1 MKHSF
6 LTTTAALAFLPLAA
20 SAGTVTTTLD
30 YANTQNIF
38 NGGAGF
44 NQSTDLNLGI
54 ATVDF
59 GARAS
64 TGSVTGSASVSLTAA
79 FEDTLSFAEAAAATV
94 GLTAANLQQ
103 GFSTFI
109 GATAF
114 SGVDFN
120 SFIGINPP
128 RISLGE
134 VGYSIGTDGA
144 RSGFGSTS
152 DVGNEPITGFG
163 VPTFPGISLQ
173 AEVTLDGS
181 QTSEMSV
188 DELFGVVQ
196 ATHES
201 GSVFTDAFSLTAS
214 TTSTLDLSL
223 EGMWD
228 LELIGVGLANTFD
241 TSLGLAASA
250 GVGAAVGIGC
260 GDFSDDSDN
269 GFFCAGDIGAV
280 ATSPQLTLINPAE
293 TSIAWGTQNVQL
305 GSVFVQAAPVPLP
318 AGAALMITGLGVFGL
333 ARRRQRKAQ
342 A

>member
-1 MKHSF
+1 MKQSI
-6 LTTTAALAFLPLAA
+6 LGTVAAIALMPLSAT
-20 SAGTVTTTLD
+20 AGTITTNLSFS
-30 YANTQNIF
+30 NTQNIF

-44 NQSTDLNLGI
+44 NESANLNLGI

-64 TGSVTGSASVSLTAA
+64 TGSVRGEASISLTAA
-79 FEDTLSFAEAAAATV
+79 FEDTLSFAEAAAANV
-94 GLTAANLQQ
+94 GLTASNLRHS
-103 GFSTFI
+103 FETLI

-114 SGVDFN
+114 SGVNFG
-120 SFIGINPP
+120 SFLGINPP

-134 VGYSIGTDGA
+134 VGYTIETADA
-144 RSGFGSTS
+144 RTGFGST
-152 DVGNEPITGFG
+152 DDRAAEPITGFG

-173 AEVTLDGS
+173 AEITLDGS

-196 ATHES
+196 ATHED
-201 GSVFTDAFSLTAS
+201 GTILTDAFSLTSSANS
-214 TTSTLDLSL
+214 VLDLGIAG
-223 EGMWD
+223 EWD

-250 GVGAAVGIGC
+250 RVGAAVGFGC
-260 GDFSDDSDN
+260 GDFSDDDDN
-269 GFFCAGDIGAV
+269 GFFCAGDTGAV

-293 TSIAWGTQNVQL
+293 TSIAWGKQNLTL
-305 GSVFVQAAPVPLP
+305 GTITVAAPVPLP
-318 AGAALMITGLGVFGL
+318 AGVVLMATGFGALGL
-333 ARRRQRKAQ
+333 ARRRRSKAQ